1 MDWYYLLIFSIGG
14 ALVLLTIVSIIFSL
28 VLPVLDKWNKRYLV
42 THFSLQLLCMLA
54 CFIDALVYGN
64 PEMVILERIDV
75 FFEFLLLVL
84 IVAMPS
90 ILLSHYAG
98 EKIKTGL
105 LSELAIVFAMTHII
119 LLIIAQFT
127 DIFYQITPNNEIQR
141 GPLFP
146 LLVAPAVVI
155 MLFDIVGIFVIRKKL
170 LKGYFISFLVYLIP
184 LTIITILHMFFSLEL
199 FIILALGLWA
209 LTILVLVVKENSK
222 EYLKQ
227 QKEIANQR
235 ANILM
240 LQMRPHFIY
249 NTMTSIYHLC
259 EQDPH
264 KAKQVTFDFT
274 TYLRKNFA
282 AIASEET
289 IPFVD
294 ELEHTRAY
302 LAVEQAQ
309 FEDNLFVDFDTPHTL
324 FRVPPLTL
332 QPIVENAVKHGM
344 ISSNKP
350 IHITIKTRK
359 TDTANKIIVEDD
371 GPGYKKT
378 DNNEPH
384 IALNNLYQRLE
395 MMCNGTIE
403 ISSNEMGGTSVEIT
417 IPLTD
422 N

>member
-14 ALVLLTIVSIIFSL
+14 ALVLLTIVSIVFSL
-28 VLPVLDKWNKRYLV
+28 VFPVLDKWNKRYLV
-42 THFSLQLLCMLA
+42 THFSLQLLCMVA
-54 CFIDALVYGN
+54 CFIDAIIYNN

-403 ISSNEMGGTSVEIT
+403 ISSNEMGGTSVEII
-417 IPLTD
+417 IPLVK
-422 N
+422 

>member
-42 THFSLQLLCMLA
+42 THFSLQLLCMVV
-54 CFIDALVYGN
+54 CFTDAIIYSN
-64 PEMVILERIDV
+64 SEMVVLERIDV

-105 LSELAIVFAMTHII
+105 LSELAIVFAITHIV

-127 DIFYQITPNNEIQR
+127 DVFYQITPNNEIQR

-146 LLVAPAVVI
+146 LLLFPIVVI

-170 LKGYFISFLVYLIP
+170 LKGYFISFLVYLFP
-184 LTIITILHMFFSLEL
+184 LTVVTILHMFFSLDL
-199 FIILALGLWA
+199 LIVIVLGLWA
-209 LTILVLVVKENSK
+209 LTILVLMVKESTK
-222 EYLKQ
+222 KYLKQ

-259 EQDPH
+259 ELDPL

-282 AIASEET
+282 AIASDET
-289 IPFVD
+289 ISFVD

-350 IHITIKTRK
+350 IHITIKTRQ
-359 TDTANKIIVEDD
+359 TDTANEIIVEDD

-395 MMCNGTIE
+395 MMCKGTLD
-403 ISSNEMGGTSVEIT
+403 ISSNSEGGTLVKIT
-417 IPLTD
+417 IPLVK
-422 N
+422 

>member
-1 MDWYYLLIFSIGG
+1 MEWYYSVVFSIGG
-14 ALVLLTIVSIIFSL
+14 ALILLTIVSIIFSL
-28 VLPVLDKWNKRYLV
+28 FLPVLDKWNKRYLI
-42 THFSLQLLCMLA
+42 TNFSLQLLCMIA
-54 CFIDALVYGN
+54 SFIDALIYGN
-64 PEMVILERIDV
+64 SDMVVLERIDV
-75 FFEFLLLVL
+75 FFEFFFLIL
-84 IVAMPS
+84 IVVMPS
-90 ILLSHYAG
+90 FLLSHYAG
-98 EKIKTGL
+98 EKIKNAL
-105 LSELAIVFAMTHII
+105 LSNLAIVFAIMHIV

-127 DIFYQITPNNEIQR
+127 DIFYKITPENDIVR

-146 LLVAPAVVI
+146 LLVFPAIVI
-155 MLFDIVGIFVIRKKL
+155 MLVDIVGIFIIRKKL
-170 LKGYFISFLVYLIP
+170 LKGYFISFLVYLFP
-184 LTIITILHMFFSLEL
+184 LTVVTILHMFFPLESL
-199 FIILALGLWA
+199 IILALGLWA
-209 LTILVLVVKENSK
+209 LTILVLIVEESSK

-259 EQDPH
+259 EQDPL

-282 AIASEET
+282 AIASDEP
-289 IPFVD
+289 IPFID

-324 FRVPPLTL
+324 FKLPPLTL

-359 TDTANKIIVEDD
+359 TDTVSEILVEDD

-403 ISSNEMGGTSVEIT
+403 ISSNEMGGTSVKII
-417 IPLTD
+417 IPLVK
-422 N
+422 

>member
-14 ALVLLTIVSIIFSL
+14 ALVLLTIVSIVFSL

-42 THFSLQLLCMLA
+42 THFSLQLLCMVA
-54 CFIDALVYGN
+54 CFIDAIIYNN

-282 AIASEET
+282 AIASDET
-289 IPFVD
+289 ISFVD

-403 ISSNEMGGTSVEIT
+403 ISSNKMGGTSVEII

>member
-14 ALVLLTIVSIIFSL
+14 ALVLLTIVSIVFSL

-42 THFSLQLLCMLA
+42 THFSLQLLCMVA
-54 CFIDALVYGN
+54 CFIDAIIYNN

-282 AIASEET
+282 AIASDET
-289 IPFVD
+289 ISFVD

-403 ISSNEMGGTSVEIT
+403 ISSNDMGGTSVEIT
-417 IPLTD
+417 IPLVK
-422 N
+422 

>member
-14 ALVLLTIVSIIFSL
+14 ALVLLTIVSIVFSL
-28 VLPVLDKWNKRYLV
+28 VFPVLDKWNKRYLV
-42 THFSLQLLCMLA
+42 THFSLQLLCMVA
-54 CFIDALVYGN
+54 CFIDAIIYGN
-64 PEMVILERIDV
+64 SELVVLERIDV

-282 AIASEET
+282 AIASDEM
-289 IPFVD
+289 ISFVD

-359 TDTANKIIVEDD
+359 TDTANEIIVEDD

-417 IPLTD
+417 IPLVK
-422 N
+422 

>member
-14 ALVLLTIVSIIFSL
+14 ALVLLTIVSIVFSL

-42 THFSLQLLCMLA
+42 THFSLQLLCMVT
-54 CFIDALVYGN
+54 CFIDAIIYSN
-64 PEMVILERIDV
+64 SEMVVLERIDV

-98 EKIKTGL
+98 EKVKTGL
-105 LSELAIVFAMTHII
+105 LSELAIVFAITHII
-119 LLIIAQFT
+119 LLLIAQFT

-146 LLVAPAVVI
+146 LLVFPGVVI
-155 MLFDIVGIFVIRKKL
+155 MLFDIVGIFFIRKKL

-184 LTIITILHMFFSLEL
+184 LTIVMILHMFFSLEL

-235 ANILM
+235 ANVLM

-282 AIASEET
+282 AIASDET
-289 IPFVD
+289 ISFVD

-350 IHITIKTRK
+350 IHISIKTRK
-359 TDTANKIIVEDD
+359 TETASEIIVEDD
-371 GPGYKKT
+371 GPGYKPK
-378 DNNEPH
+378 DDNEPH

-395 MMCNGTIE
+395 MMCKGTLD
-403 ISSNEMGGTSVEIT
+403 ISSNSEGGTLVKIT
-417 IPLTD
+417 IPLVK
-422 N
+422 

>member
-14 ALVLLTIVSIIFSL
+14 ALVLLTIVSIVFSL
-28 VLPVLDKWNKRYLV
+28 VFPVLDKWNKRYLV
-42 THFSLQLLCMLA
+42 THFSLQLLCMVA
-54 CFIDALVYGN
+54 CFIDAIIYSNSEL
-64 PEMVILERIDV
+64 VILERIDV

-105 LSELAIVFAMTHII
+105 LSELAIVFALTHVI

-282 AIASEET
+282 AIASDET
-289 IPFVD
+289 ISFVD

-403 ISSNEMGGTSVEIT
+403 ISSNETGGTSVEII

>member
-1 MDWYYLLIFSIGG
+1 
-14 ALVLLTIVSIIFSL
+14 
-28 VLPVLDKWNKRYLV
+28 
-42 THFSLQLLCMLA
+42 
-54 CFIDALVYGN
+54 
-64 PEMVILERIDV
+64 
-75 FFEFLLLVL
+75 
-84 IVAMPS
+84 MPS

-98 EKIKTGL
+98 EKISTGL
-105 LSELAIVFAMTHII
+105 LSKLAIVFAVTYIA
-119 LLIIAQFT
+119 LLIIGQFT
-127 DIFYQITPNNEIQR
+127 DIFYQVTANSEFIR

-146 LLVAPAVVI
+146 LLVFPAVVI
-155 MLFDIVGIFVIRKKL
+155 MLFDIVGIFFIKKKL

-184 LTIITILHMFFSLEL
+184 LTVVTILHMFFSLEL
-199 FIILALGLWA
+199 LIILALGLWA

-235 ANILM
+235 ANILI

-282 AIASEET
+282 AIASDEM
-289 IPFVD
+289 ISFVD

-350 IHITIKTRK
+350 IHISIKTRK
-359 TDTANKIIVEDD
+359 TETASEIIVEDD
-371 GPGYKKT
+371 GPGYKPK
-378 DNNEPH
+378 DDNEPH

-395 MMCNGTIE
+395 MMCKGTLE
-403 ISSNEMGGTSVEIT
+403 ISSNSEGGTIVKIT
-417 IPLTD
+417 IPLVK
-422 N
+422 

>member
-42 THFSLQLLCMLA
+42 THFSLQLLCMVA
-54 CFIDALVYGN
+54 CFIDAIIYSN
-64 PEMVILERIDV
+64 PEMIVLERIDV

-146 LLVAPAVVI
+146 LLVVPAVVI
-155 MLFDIVGIFVIRKKL
+155 MLFDIVGIFFIRKKL

-184 LTIITILHMFFSLEL
+184 LTVVMILHMFFSLEL

-282 AIASEET
+282 AIASDET
-289 IPFVD
+289 ISFVD

-350 IHITIKTRK
+350 IHISIKTRK
-359 TDTANKIIVEDD
+359 TETASEIIVEDD
-371 GPGYKKT
+371 GPGYKPK
-378 DNNEPH
+378 DDNEPH

-395 MMCNGTIE
+395 LMCRGTLD
-403 ISSNEMGGTSVEIT
+403 ISSNSEGGTLVKII
-417 IPLTD
+417 IPLVK
-422 N
+422 

>member
-14 ALVLLTIVSIIFSL
+14 ALVLLTIVSIVFSL
-28 VLPVLDKWNKRYLV
+28 VFPVLDKWNKRYLV
-42 THFSLQLLCMLA
+42 THFSLQLLCMVA
-54 CFIDALVYGN
+54 CFIDAIIYGN
-64 PEMVILERIDV
+64 SELVVLERIDV

-359 TDTANKIIVEDD
+359 TDTANEIIVEDD

-417 IPLTD
+417 IPLVK
-422 N
+422 

>member
-1 MDWYYLLIFSIGG
+1 MDWYYIVIFSIGG
-14 ALVLLTIVSIIFSL
+14 ALVLLTIVSIVFSL
-28 VLPVLDKWNKRYLV
+28 LFPVLDKWNKRYLV
-42 THFSLQLLCMLA
+42 TQFSLQLLCMLA

-64 PEMVILERIDV
+64 PEMIVLERIDV

-84 IVAMPS
+84 IVVMPS
-90 ILLSHYAG
+90 FLLSHYTG
-98 EKIKTGL
+98 EKISTSL
-105 LSELAIVFAMTHII
+105 LSKLAIVFAVTHIA
-119 LLIIAQFT
+119 LLIIGQFT
-127 DIFYQITPNNEIQR
+127 DIFYQVTANNELVR

-146 LLVAPAVVI
+146 LLVFPAVVI
-155 MLFDIVGIFVIRKKL
+155 MLFDIVGIFFIRKKL

-184 LTIITILHMFFSLEL
+184 LTVVMILHMFFSLEL
-199 FIILALGLWA
+199 FIILTLGLWA

-282 AIASEET
+282 AIASDET
-289 IPFVD
+289 ISFVD

-350 IHITIKTRK
+350 IHISIKTRK
-359 TDTANKIIVEDD
+359 TETASEIIVEDD
-371 GPGYKKT
+371 GPGYKPK
-378 DNNEPH
+378 DDNEPH

-395 MMCNGTIE
+395 MMCKGTLD
-403 ISSNEMGGTSVEIT
+403 ISSNSEGGTLVKIT
-417 IPLTD
+417 IPLVK
-422 N
+422 

>member
-1 MDWYYLLIFSIGG
+1 MDWYYSVIFSIGG
-14 ALVLLTIVSIIFSL
+14 ALIFLTIASIIFSL
-28 VLPVLDKWNKRYLV
+28 LVPVLDKWNKRYLV
-42 THFSLQLLCMLA
+42 TNFSLQLLCMIAFFL
-54 CFIDALVYGN
+54 DAIAYGN
-64 PEMVILERIDV
+64 PQMILLEKIIV
-75 FFEFLLLVL
+75 FFEFFFLVS
-84 IVAMPS
+84 IVVMPS

-98 EKIKTGL
+98 EKVKTGL
-105 LSELAIVFAMTHII
+105 LSNLAIVFALTQIA

-127 DIFYQITPNNEIQR
+127 DIFYKITEDNEIVR

-146 LLVAPAVVI
+146 LLVSPAIVI

-170 LKGYFISFLVYLIP
+170 LKGYFISFLVYLFP
-184 LTIITILHMFFSLEL
+184 LTIITILHMFFSLEF

-209 LTILVLVVKENSK
+209 LTILVLVVAESAK

-259 EQDPH
+259 ELDPH

-282 AIASEET
+282 AIASNET
-289 IPFVD
+289 IPFID

-324 FRVPPLTL
+324 FKLPPLTL

-344 ISSNKP
+344 VSSDKP
-350 IHITIKTRK
+350 IHISIKTRK
-359 TDTANKIIVEDD
+359 TKTANEILVEDD
-371 GPGYKKT
+371 GPGYKPK

-384 IALNNLYQRLE
+384 IALNNIYQRLAL
-395 MMCNGTIE
+395 MCKGTIE
-403 ISSNEMGGTSVEIT
+403 ISSIDGGGTSVKIIVPFEK
-417 IPLTD
+417 
-422 N
+422 